1 MTERLHFTSLSLFN
15 AILREEIVYQ
25 ARKIWWT
32 KSRRPVTSSAEY
44 CFCFGSIPSFFL
56 ELFLYW
62 SPAAYWVPTDLGSS
76 SFLFIPADP
85 RAMSPQAIQLPGRE
99 SSPTHLQI
107 IGLKLYWARPCPPE
121 QDPVF
126 PIANPSH
133 QEGYTSLLASAIR
146 GQTEESR
153 RSTVSQNILQKVNHN
168 EKVESYV
175 PDEGTR

>member
-1 MTERLHFTSLSLFN
+1 MSTFTLAICCLTTSNLHSFMDLTFQVPMQYCSLEHRTVLLS
-15 AILREEIVYQ
+15 
-25 ARKIWWT
+25 
-32 KSRRPVTSSAEY
+32 PVTSSAED

-126 PIANPSH
+126 PITSPFSQ
-133 QEGYTSLLASAIR
+133 QETYTSLLASSIR
-146 GQTEESR
+146 GQTEKAR
-153 RSTVSQNILQKVNHN
+153 RRTVWQ
-168 EKVESYV
+168 
-175 PDEGTR
+175 